1 MRRRGLTAPVLWAAV
16 LAAATLALQW
26 SGRGALAPPPVGHPG
41 QWNAWLDGRD
51 PVTAAFAI
59 LRLVALAC
67 LWYLLVATA
76 AGVVLRL
83 LGAAR
88 MVAAADRLT
97 VGPVRR
103 LLAGVSLGL
112 AATTVGA
119 VIGPAAVVPAALASQ
134 TTSTSTT
141 ATSTTVGP
149 AGTPSTI
156 TMHRLGPTDSAPAPS
171 PAVPEVSP
179 VSAPPTTAATTPAP
193 QPAAAVAG
201 TWTVRPGQCFWS
213 IAESVLAKAWGRPPT
228 DAEIVPYWNR
238 LIAAN
243 GAALVHPADP
253 DLVFPGQVF
262 QVPAP

>member
-16 LAAATLALQW
+16 LAAVTLALQW
-26 SGRGALAPPPVGHPG
+26 SGRGALAPPPLGHPG
-41 QWNAWLDGRD
+41 QWNSWLDGRD

-119 VIGPAAVVPAALASQ
+119 VLGPAAVVPAALASQ
-134 TTSTSTT
+134 TTSTTAPSA

-149 AGTPSTI
+149 VGTPSTI
-156 TMHRLGPTDSAPAPS
+156 TMHRLGPTDSIPAPS

-179 VSAPPTTAATTPAP
+179 VSAPPASATP
-193 QPAAAVAG
+193 QPAAVAG
-201 TWTVRPGQCFWS
+201 TWTVQPGQCFWS

>member
-1 MRRRGLTAPVLWAAV
+1 MRRRGLTAPVLWV
-16 LAAATLALQW
+16 GLLAAATLALHW
-26 SGRGALAPPPVGHPG
+26 SGRGALAPPPLAHPG
-41 QWNAWLDGRD
+41 QWGPWLDGRD
-51 PVTAAFAI
+51 PVTAAFSI

-83 LGAAR
+83 IGAAR

-103 LLAGVSLGL
+103 MLAGVSLGL

-119 VIGPAAVVPAALASQ
+119 ALGPAAVVPAALASQ
-134 TTSTSTT
+134 ATSTTSTSTT
-141 ATSTTVGP
+141 STVVAP
-149 AGTPSTI
+149 AGTPGTI
-156 TMHRLGPTDSAPAPS
+156 TMHRLGPSDRAPAGAP
-171 PAVPEVSP
+171 PFPEVSP
-179 VSAPPTTAATTPAP
+179 VSAPPATLPTATRS
-193 QPAAAVAG
+193 QPGAVADR
-201 TWTVRPGQCFWS
+201 WTVQPGQCFWS
-213 IAESVLAKAWGRPPT
+213 IAEAVLADAWGRAPT

-262 QVPAP
+262 HVPAP